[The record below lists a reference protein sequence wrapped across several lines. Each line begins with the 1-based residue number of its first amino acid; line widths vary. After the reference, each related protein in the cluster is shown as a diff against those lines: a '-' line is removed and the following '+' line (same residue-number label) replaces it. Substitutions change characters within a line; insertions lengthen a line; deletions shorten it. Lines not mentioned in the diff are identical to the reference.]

1 MLGRGLKAWREG
13 LSGLAVRG
21 WILDVYPCGPS
32 DVAVWII
39 GEDGRRVRLTDRFT
53 RKIYVYGDVGELE
66 RLPRRLAGSKSVGGY
81 RFKEMYA
88 DFMEASRKRVLEID
102 VTDYNRLPFFSRKL
116 LRLGGY
122 GKLHV
127 FNVDVPVSQAYMY
140 DRDLFP
146 LAKVQVEASK
156 DGLSYSLLDSVE
168 ETDYEVP
175 SLKTMWLDVEV
186 KRGASAPRFSDEI
199 QRLTVEFDDER
210 VVLEGGDELHVLKEL
225 VSTVRGKDPDVIF
238 TRGGDSFQL
247 PYLAYRAYVN
257 NALSSFILSRDNVPL
272 RFRKVG
278 GRTFFSYGRVYYRA
292 PLRRLYGRVHIDV
305 ENTFIYKACGLEG
318 LIEVSRT
325 CRVPLHRA
333 SRASIGSIMS
343 SLQLY
348 TAWRSETLIPWKRHV
363 PEAFKSAWD
372 LLVADRGGFIFE
384 PKVGFHTDVFEV
396 DYASMYPML
405 MLKNNI
411 SAETVLCKCCPDSPL
426 RVPELGYNICVKRK
440 GIVPKTLELLL
451 SKRFKYREL
460 MASTGDEELKRIY
473 SLRQAALKWILVTC
487 FGYLG
492 YRNARFGRV
501 DAHMAV
507 CAYARDTLL
516 KTVRMAEEHGF
527 EVVHGIVDSLW
538 IKKEGATRKEVAYL
552 CREASRVT
560 GIPLMVEGRYRW
572 IVFVPS
578 KALPKLPVLN
588 RYYGVFD
595 DGRIKMRGVEARR
608 ADTPP
613 FIAKAQ
619 KAMIEKLA
627 PARSLEEFMERIPE
641 ALSAMQQYAWRL
653 VKREVDVGEL
663 AITKRLSKRPSEY
676 AYSVMQA
683 IAAKQLEKAG
693 YELHPGQTV
702 SYIITDAGSS
712 RPYERVLALPLVE
725 GKAKYD
731 VHAYLNML
739 VSAAETLL
747 SAFGYTQ
754 EKLWEVIYGVRQREL
769 PVNS

>member
-1 MLGRGLKAWREG
+1 M
-13 LSGLAVRG
+13 AVRG
-21 WILDVYPCGPS
+21 WILDVYPCGPKEA
-32 DVAVWII
+32 AVWII
-39 GEDGRRVRLTDRFT
+39 GENGHRVRLVDKFT
-53 RKIYVYGDVGELE
+53 RRIYVYGDGEELE
-66 RLPRRLAGSKSVGGY
+66 KLPKRLVGSKSVGGY
-81 RFKEMYA
+81 RFTEKYA

-102 VTDYNRLPFFSRKL
+102 ITDYNRLPFFARKL

-122 GKLHV
+122 GKLQIY
-127 FNVDVPVSQAYMY
+127 NVDVPVSQAYMY
-140 DRDLFP
+140 DKDLFP
-146 LAKVQVEASK
+146 LAKVHVEASK
-156 DGLSYSLLDSVE
+156 SGLGYTLLDSVE

-175 SLKTMWLDVEV
+175 NFRTMWLDAEM
-186 KRGASAPRFSDEI
+186 KRSASAPRFSDEI
-199 QRLTVEFDDER
+199 QCLKIGFDDER
-210 VVLEGGDELHVLKEL
+210 VVLDSGDELDKLKEL
-225 VSTVRGKDPDVIF
+225 VWMVHEKDPDVIF
-238 TRGGDSFQL
+238 TRGGDSFLL
-247 PYLAYRAYVN
+247 PYLAYRVYVN
-257 NALSSFILSRDNVPL
+257 NTLNSFVLSRDNVPL
-272 RFRKVG
+272 KSKKGG

-292 PLRRLYGRVHIDV
+292 PLRRLYGRIHIDV
-305 ENTFIYKACGLEG
+305 ENTFIYKACGLDG

-348 TAWRSETLIPWKRHV
+348 TAWKGETLIPWKRHV
-363 PEAFKSAWD
+363 PESFKSAWD

-384 PKVGFHTDVFEV
+384 PKIGFHTDVFEV

-451 SKRFKYREL
+451 SKRFKYKEL
-460 MASTGDEELKRIY
+460 MANTSNAELKHIY
-473 SLRQAALKWILVTC
+473 NLRQAALKWILVTC

-492 YRNARFGRV
+492 YRNARFGKV

-507 CAYARDTLL
+507 CAFARDTLL
-516 KTVRMAEEHGF
+516 KTARIAQEHGF

-538 IKKEGATRKEVAYL
+538 IKKDGATPKEVADF
-552 CREASRVT
+552 CMEASHVT
-560 GIPLMVEGRYRW
+560 GIPLMVEGRYLW

-578 KALPKLPVLN
+578 KVLPEVPVLN

-595 DGRIKMRGVEARR
+595 DGRIKMRGIEARR

-613 FIAKAQ
+613 FIAEAQ

-627 PARSLEEFMERIPE
+627 PARNLEEFIDRIPE
-641 ALSAMQQYAWRL
+641 ALSILREYACKL
-653 VKREVDVGEL
+653 VEGKVDVGEL
-663 AITKRLSKRPSEY
+663 VITKRLSKRPSEY
-676 AYSVMQA
+676 THNVLQA

-693 YELHPGQTV
+693 YDVHPGQTI
-702 SYIITDAGSS
+702 SYVVTNLGSHKL
-712 RPYERVLALPLVE
+712 YERVTALPLIRE
-725 GKAKYD
+725 KTRYD
-731 VHAYLNML
+731 RSAYMQML

-747 SAFGYTQ
+747 NVFGYAQ
-754 EKLWEVIYGVRQREL
+754 KELWEIIHGEVQTKLQVAW
-769 PVNS
+769 

>member
-1 MLGRGLKAWREG
+1 M
-13 LSGLAVRG
+13 AVNG

-39 GEDGRRVRLTDRFT
+39 TEGGNRVRLVDRFT
-53 RKIYVYGDVGELE
+53 RRIYVYGCLEELDK
-66 RLPRRLAGSKSVGGY
+66 LPKRIAGSKSVGGC
-81 RFKEMYA
+81 RFVKKYA
-88 DFMEASRKRVLEID
+88 DFMDASKKLVLEID
-102 VTDYNRLPFFSRKL
+102 ITDYNRLPFFARKL

-122 GKLHV
+122 GKLQV

-140 DRDLFP
+140 DKDLFP
-146 LAKVQVEASK
+146 LAKVHVEPSSA
-156 DGLSYSLLDSVE
+156 GLSYTLLDSVE

-175 SLKTMWLDVEV
+175 SLRTMWLDVAVE
-186 KRGASAPRFSDEI
+186 RGASAPRFSDQI
-199 QRLTVEFDDER
+199 GSLTLNFDGER
-210 VVLEGGDELHVLKEL
+210 VVLDGGDELYKLQEL
-225 VSTVRGKDPDVIF
+225 VWMVHEKDPDIIF
-238 TRGGDSFQL
+238 TRGGDAFLL

-257 NALSSFILSRDNVPL
+257 NALTSFVLSRDDIPL
-272 RFRKVG
+272 RAKKGR
-278 GRTFFSYGRVYYRA
+278 GRTFFSYGRVYHKA
-292 PLRRLYGRVHIDV
+292 PLRRLYGRIHVDV

-318 LIEVSRT
+318 LVEVSRT

-348 TAWRSETLIPWKRHV
+348 TAWKSETLIPWKRHL
-363 PEAFKSAWD
+363 PESFKSAWD

-384 PKVGFHTDVFEV
+384 PKMGFHTGVYEV

-426 RVPELGYNICVKRK
+426 TVPELGYNICVKRR

-451 SKRFKYREL
+451 RKRFRYKEL
-460 MASTGDEELKRIY
+460 MADADDAELKSVY
-473 SLRQAALKWILVTC
+473 NMRQAALKWILVTC

-507 CAYARDTLL
+507 CAFARDTLL
-516 KTVRMAEEHGF
+516 KTVRMAEEQGF

-538 IKKEGATRKEVAYL
+538 IKKEGAAPKEVAEF
-552 CREASRVT
+552 CREASEAT
-560 GIPLMVEGRYRW
+560 GIPLTVEGRYRW

-578 KALPKLPVLN
+578 KVLAEIPVLN

-595 DGRIKMRGVEARR
+595 DGRVKMRGIEARR

-619 KAMIEKLA
+619 KAMIEKLV
-627 PARSLEEFMERIPE
+627 PARKLEEFMDRIPE
-641 ALSAMQQYAWRL
+641 ALSTLQQYARML
-653 VKREVDVGEL
+653 IEGKVDVEEL
-663 AITKRLSKRPSEY
+663 AITKRLSKPPSGY
-676 AYSVMQA
+676 THNVLQA
-683 IAAKQLEKAG
+683 VAAKQLEKAG
-693 YELHPGQTV
+693 YEVHPGQTI
-702 SYIITDAGSS
+702 SYIITNAGSNN
-712 RPYERVLALPLVE
+712 PYGRVAALQLMKE
-725 GKAKYD
+725 KSKYD
-731 VHAYLNML
+731 KSAYLKML
-739 VSAAETLL
+739 VSAAETLFGV
-747 SAFGYTQ
+747 FGYTQ
-754 EKLWEVIYGVRQREL
+754 NRIWEALRGERQTKLQIA
-769 PVNS
+769 S